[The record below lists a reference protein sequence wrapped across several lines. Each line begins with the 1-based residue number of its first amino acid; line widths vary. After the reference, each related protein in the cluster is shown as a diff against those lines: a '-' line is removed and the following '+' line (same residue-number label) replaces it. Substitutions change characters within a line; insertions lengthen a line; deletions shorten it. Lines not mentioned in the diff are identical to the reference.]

1 MPLVSAQTRGG
12 GSLRL
17 SFVSVDIALCVGP
30 RKAGQSCVTASL
42 ASGFAFE
49 TTWVCALASLVA
61 SAFTVKAC
69 NIARRDM
76 SDMAGIVHLWE
87 SDRVVGANPDCTG
100 VRTELAHRIRS
111 EGWACRA
118 EAH

>member
-1 MPLVSAQTRGG
+1 MGG

-30 RKAGQSCVTASL
+30 RKAGQSCVAASV

-61 SAFTVKAC
+61 SAFTVKAWT
-69 NIARRDM
+69 IARRDM
-76 SDMAGIVHLWE
+76 SDMVKHRTSVGIMPAGFVGGGDGP
-87 SDRVVGANPDCTG
+87 SDLRPSRDHVT
-100 VRTELAHRIRS
+100 HRC
-111 EGWACRA
+111 G
-118 EAH
+118 